1 VRFNKSYRIRKI
13 INNSL
18 LFIFLLFSLNDLIDM
33 HIRVIFN
40 VDITSHYTIDGK
52 TNNSPVKVKPAKK
65 KNKPDSSGHDYN
77 FTKPKTTAKTF
88 FVLTDVV
95 LLKDFLLHCSSG
107 IIKTLIPRA
116 PPLFK

>member
-1 VRFNKSYRIRKI
+1 MRFNKSYRIRKI

-40 VDITSHYTIDGK
+40 IDITSHYNIDGK

-65 KNKPDSSGHDYN
+65 KNKSDNTGHDFN
-77 FTKPKTTAKTF
+77 FTKPETSSKTF

-95 LLKDFLLHCSSG
+95 LFKDCLLYISTG

>member
-1 VRFNKSYRIRKI
+1 MKFNRSYRIRKI

-40 VDITSHYTIDGK
+40 VDITSNYNIDGK

-65 KNKPDSSGHDYN
+65 KNKPDNSGHDFN
-77 FTKPKTTAKTF
+77 FTKPDTPAKTF

-95 LLKDFLLHCSSG
+95 LLKDFLLYISTG
-107 IIKTLIPRA
+107 IVKNLIPRA
-116 PPLFK
+116 PPLV

>member
-1 VRFNKSYRIRKI
+1 VRFNNSYRIRKI

-40 VDITSHYTIDGK
+40 VDITSNYNIDGK

-65 KNKPDSSGHDYN
+65 KNKPDSSGHDFK
-77 FTKPKTTAKTF
+77 FTEPENPAKTF

-95 LLKDFLLHCSSG
+95 RLREFLLNTSSE
-107 IIKTLIPRA
+107 IINNLIPRG
-116 PPLFK
+116 PPSFK

>member
-1 VRFNKSYRIRKI
+1 MKFNRSYRIRKI

-40 VDITSHYTIDGK
+40 VDISANYNIDGK

-65 KNKPDSSGHDYN
+65 KNKPDNSGHDFN
-77 FTKPKTTAKTF
+77 FTKPDTPAKTF

-95 LLKDFLLHCSSG
+95 LLKDFLLYISSG
-107 IIKTLIPRA
+107 IVKNLIPRA
-116 PPLFK
+116 PPLV